1 MEEPSTSMQS
11 HALESILDPQNS
23 SEKDDYLALP
33 IGIAAEELAQHKG
46 HSDLK
51 TADEQLRVNSEQE
64 QEDSA
69 AGEPSDDAGQAS
81 KTLENISS
89 SISSKSSLPGL
100 GTNRKDLSS
109 MAEATDAV
117 NNIAEDAFAEVDV
130 LSEAD
135 TSRVDTPNQEPLVVN
150 SISRTHEVDEPTSVD
165 NEKASENV
173 IALAQ
178 KPSNT
183 LIGGLLASDKS
194 LKPFRSPMTGRAR
207 NLANFELCKSVEETP
222 TKASSSSLASNA
234 QISSA
239 SRPVVTPYRPPS
251 STIATARR
259 VNKPFRSPF
268 TSKTVTKDTNV
279 SASLNGSPRSSLQ
292 LSLALPALE
301 HRLVML
307 KNAKRHLQA
316 KEKGLETA
324 DNTTH
329 ILELSLKWLNA
340 GREAA
345 EILWAL
351 TKDYYAESGENEVGG
366 FGGSSFNNTAF
377 GGGTS
382 NWGWAAEDEGENI
395 RRNIEEE
402 LGSLSEKDRAEANKA
417 IDDDEERDP
426 LRDISIES
434 GKRTKSVAVDA
445 SYDSS
450 REDGAKIARL
460 DEMRSATDDRA
471 RRREEEEEV
480 EVVSQDENDDDLEV
494 LSSRGMARMLTQC
507 GIDTKTFGWNKTREE
522 WNAVDDNQRLEA

>member
-1 MEEPSTSMQS
+1 
-11 HALESILDPQNS
+11 
-23 SEKDDYLALP
+23 
-33 IGIAAEELAQHKG
+33 
-46 HSDLK
+46 
-51 TADEQLRVNSEQE
+51 
-64 QEDSA
+64 
-69 AGEPSDDAGQAS
+69 
-81 KTLENISS
+81 
-89 SISSKSSLPGL
+89 
-100 GTNRKDLSS
+100 
-109 MAEATDAV
+109 
-117 NNIAEDAFAEVDV
+117 
-130 LSEAD
+130 
-135 TSRVDTPNQEPLVVN
+135 
-150 SISRTHEVDEPTSVD
+150 
-165 NEKASENV
+165 
-173 IALAQ
+173 
-178 KPSNT
+178 
-183 LIGGLLASDKS
+183 
-194 LKPFRSPMTGRAR
+194 
-207 NLANFELCKSVEETP
+207 
-222 TKASSSSLASNA
+222 
-234 QISSA
+234 
-239 SRPVVTPYRPPS
+239 
-251 STIATARR
+251 
-259 VNKPFRSPF
+259 
-268 TSKTVTKDTNV
+268 
-279 SASLNGSPRSSLQ
+279 
-292 LSLALPALE
+292 
-301 HRLVML
+301 ML

-507 GIDTKTFGWNKTREE
+507 GIEYACLLHVKKENC
-522 WNAVDDNQRLEA
+522 